1 MTFTARRCSHV
12 PNAASPRNV
21 GSLVQARTNTSCA
34 MSSAESGP
42 IIRRTRLCTRATWA
56 RYRRSKAR
64 PSPDAA
70 SAASAVSASPNA
82 RWSGSLRSVATPG
95 VVNSM
100 SPPPPPNL
108 LALAGLGLLLGF
120 RHAFE
125 PDHLAAVSTLATRQ
139 GRLLD
144 ASRLGLAWALGHTAS
159 VGVVVGAIILFGL
172 RLPDRLWPVADLLVA
187 LLLIG
192 LGGTV
197 ILRYARGRWHLHVHA
212 HAGGSHL
219 HLHSHAQEAAHQH
232 AHPQGDARRSLGFGL
247 LHGLAGSA
255 AILVLLVAAAP
266 TRAAQL
272 AYFVSFAAG
281 TMVGMLAVSV
291 SLASVVRLAST
302 RGARWASVL
311 HVGSA
316 LASVVVG
323 LVLAGRVAGEF

>member
-1 MTFTARRCSHV
+1 
-12 PNAASPRNV
+12 
-21 GSLVQARTNTSCA
+21 
-34 MSSAESGP
+34 MS
-42 IIRRTRLCTRATWA
+42 
-56 RYRRSKAR
+56 
-64 PSPDAA
+64 
-70 SAASAVSASPNA
+70 
-82 RWSGSLRSVATPG
+82 
-95 VVNSM
+95 
-100 SPPPPPNL
+100 PPPNL

-139 GRLLD
+139 GRLRD
-144 ASRLGLAWALGHTAS
+144 ACRLGLAWALGHTAS
-159 VGVVVGAIILFGL
+159 IGAVVGAIIVFGVH
-172 RLPDRLWPVADLLVA
+172 LPARLWPAADLLVA

-266 TRAAQL
+266 TRTAQL
-272 AYFVSFAAG
+272 AYLVAFAIG
-281 TMVGMLAVSV
+281 TMIGMLAVSV

-302 RGARWASVL
+302 RSARWATLL

-316 LASVVVG
+316 AASVAVG
-323 LVLAGRVAGEF
+323 VALAGRVASQ

>member
-1 MTFTARRCSHV
+1 
-12 PNAASPRNV
+12 
-21 GSLVQARTNTSCA
+21 
-34 MSSAESGP
+34 MS
-42 IIRRTRLCTRATWA
+42 
-56 RYRRSKAR
+56 
-64 PSPDAA
+64 
-70 SAASAVSASPNA
+70 
-82 RWSGSLRSVATPG
+82 
-95 VVNSM
+95 
-100 SPPPPPNL
+100 PPPNL

-144 ASRLGLAWALGHTAS
+144 ACRLGLAWALGHTAS
-159 VGVVVGAIILFGL
+159 VGVVVGAIVLFGL
-172 RLPDRLWPVADLLVA
+172 RLPDRLWPAADLLVA

-192 LGGTV
+192 LGGSV
-197 ILRYARGRWHLHVHA
+197 ILRYARGRWHLHVHS
-212 HAGGSHL
+212 HAGAPHL
-219 HLHSHAQEAAHQH
+219 HLHSHVHSHAQGTLHEH
-232 AHPQGDARRSLGFGL
+232 AHPQGDARRSLRFGL

-272 AYFVSFAAG
+272 AYFLSFAAG
-281 TMVGMLAVSV
+281 TMIGMLAVSV

-316 LASVVVG
+316 VASVMVG
-323 LVLAGRVAGEF
+323 LLLAGRVASQ